1 MLRFPT
7 LFQSTAK
14 PPAAGFTAERHT
26 CLSIGYL
33 RAGASGPPVI
43 LLHGWGA
50 FKELWW
56 STLND
61 LGRDH
66 RCFALD
72 VPGHGDSALGT
83 ADSLSAVADAI
94 GAFCDDLD
102 LREIILVGHSMGG
115 AVAAELAVRR
125 PELVARLVLVDA
137 AVDAKSMPSYSRTYL
152 IPVSGWVVLRLAQ
165 FLGRTFMR
173 PVGLRIPHE
182 HGGGW
187 ILPWFRRSAYL
198 SVWDAFALHM
208 LLQALFSSNAADRLA
223 EIRVPT
229 LVING
234 QLDQLVTPSHSR
246 RIAEAI
252 PGARYVEIP
261 GAMHNPMDE
270 RPRHFNRALREWLES
285 AYSGE
290 QNA

>member
-1 MLRFPT
+1 MLRLPM
-7 LFQSTAK
+7 LFQSASKTTPIGVA
-14 PPAAGFTAERHT
+14 TERHT
-26 CLSIGYL
+26 RLSIGYL
-33 RAGASGPPVI
+33 RAGDSGPPVI

-72 VPGHGDSALGT
+72 VPGHGESALGS
-83 ADSLSAVADAI
+83 AASISAVADAI
-94 GAFCDDLD
+94 GAFCDDLN
-102 LREIILVGHSMGG
+102 LREIVLVGHSMGG
-115 AVAAELAVRR
+115 AVAADLAIRR

-137 AVDAKSMPSYSRTYL
+137 AIDPKRLPSYSRTYL
-152 IPVSGWVVLRLAQ
+152 IPVSGWVVLRMAQ

-173 PVGLRIPHE
+173 PVGLLIPHE

-187 ILPWFRRSAYL
+187 LRPWFRRAAYL
-198 SVWDAFALHM
+198 SMWDAFALHM
-208 LLQALFSSNAADRLA
+208 LLQALFSATAVDRLA
-223 EIRVPT
+223 EIKMPT
-229 LVING
+229 LIVGG
-234 QLDQLVTPSHSR
+234 QFDQLVTPAHSH

-252 PGARYVEIP
+252 PGAKYIEIS

-270 RPRHFNRALREWLES
+270 RPRHFNRALRGWLES
-285 AYSGE
+285 A
-290 QNA
+290 